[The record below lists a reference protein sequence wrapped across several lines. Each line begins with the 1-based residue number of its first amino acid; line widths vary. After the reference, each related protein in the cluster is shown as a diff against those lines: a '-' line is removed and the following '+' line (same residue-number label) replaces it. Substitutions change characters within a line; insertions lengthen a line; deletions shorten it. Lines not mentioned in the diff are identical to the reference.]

1 MNPLRLLSFTALLAA
16 SAHAVPL
23 VNPTDSFRY
32 RKGSSAPQANWR
44 SLPESSLDAS
54 WLTGPGF
61 IGYGDGS
68 PGSVLSDMRQTT
80 TPANPGYLAFF
91 ARRSFTIPEGL
102 PATERLFLRSDYD
115 DGFVAWIVNSSGT
128 SVAGDYANVSGI
140 TSVPPA
146 APSPDPAFNARANGN
161 HECSFGNSSPQPAR
175 VTDLGP
181 VSAFP
186 PGTYTLCL
194 MGLNDNLT
202 SSDAILHSTLYTE
215 SPPPPATIVWSKAAS
230 PYSFAANFTV
240 PANSILTIEPGVTVR
255 FASGT
260 GLIVNG
266 QLLAEGTAAEPI
278 TFTRS
283 AASGTWD
290 RIRLDNAGS
299 TRQTHRIVHTR
310 IEYASSSNATVRAS
324 DTNIHLENVRFT
336 NVAAQMVD
344 MTGSSCVL
352 LNCEFNSIPSGEL
365 IHFSSMPSQ
374 GYALVK
380 GCRFGTPGQRASGG
394 YNDIIDFTGGNRPG
408 PIVRFIDNVFL
419 SGVDDVFDMD
429 GTDAHIEGNAFFSI
443 RKDSARA
450 SSSNCITTGA
460 NGSDTSQLVIC
471 RNWFYN
477 IEHAFLQKD
486 RGSAVMQNN
495 TIVNITPNP
504 VSTNNGEAP
513 GLVMFGE
520 PWRGDPYGSG
530 LIFEGNIGAA
540 LQITDPF
547 PLLSGAQ
554 AAGAFFS
561 TRANCI
567 QGFSIPGTGNLN
579 ADPLLVSVTGVDFS
593 NYRTRLALQPTSP
606 CRSSGPNG
614 LDMGADV
621 PSGASISGEPPT
633 LTNLR
638 DASLRVAGPGIWAYR
653 WRLNAGPWSPEISL
667 VPASIWNGATFT
679 SSMFDNAPPIS
690 LSDLPDGTHS
700 VEVLGRNSAG
710 DWQESPTVS
719 RSWTVSSIPPDSDAD
734 GMPDAWELTHNLDP
748 ASADDAPLD
757 PDGDGLSNLS
767 EFIAGTSP
775 RDAASTLALTAS
787 SLPDS
792 SIRLSFNAVAGKS
805 YRIDSAPSPNG
816 PWSELTRLSPA
827 DSGPVSH
834 DSAISPPNR
843 FFRLTTPASN

>member
-1 MNPLRLLSFTALLAA
+1 MNPLHLLAFTALLAA
-16 SAHAVPL
+16 SAHAIPL

-32 RKGSSAPQANWR
+32 RKGSSAPQTNWR
-44 SLPESSLDAS
+44 ALPESSLDAS
-54 WLTGPGF
+54 WLTGQGF
-61 IGYGDGS
+61 IGYGDGA

-80 TPANPGYLAFF
+80 SPANQGYLTFF

-128 SVAGDYANVSGI
+128 AVAGDYANVSGI

-146 APSPDPAFNARANGN
+146 APSPDPAFNASANGN

-230 PYSFAANFTV
+230 PYSFSANFTV

-266 QLLAEGTAAEPI
+266 QLLAEGTAADPI

-290 RIRLDNAGS
+290 RIRLDNAGT
-299 TRQTHRIVHTR
+299 TRQSHRLVHTR
-310 IEYASSSNATVRAS
+310 IEHASSTNSTIRAA

-374 GYALVK
+374 GYALIK
-380 GCRFGTPGQRASGG
+380 GCRFGTPGQLASGG

-443 RKDSARA
+443 RKDAARA

-504 VSTNNGEAP
+504 VSTNTGEAP

-530 LIFEGNIGAA
+530 LIFEGNIGTA
-540 LQITDPF
+540 LQISDPF
-547 PLLSGAQ
+547 PLLAGAQ

-561 TRANCI
+561 TRSNCV
-567 QGFSIPGTGNLN
+567 QGFSIPGSANLN
-579 ADPLLVSVTGVDFS
+579 ADPLLVSVTGVDSS
-593 NYRTRLALQPTSP
+593 NFRTLLALQPDSP
-606 CRSSGPNG
+606 CHSTGPNG

-621 PSGASISGEPPT
+621 PSGASISGEPPA

-653 WRLNAGPWSPEISL
+653 WRLNGGPWSPEISL
-667 VPASIWNGATFT
+667 VPASIWNGAPFT
-679 SSMFDNAPPIS
+679 SSMFDNAPPIT

-719 RSWTVSSIPPDSDAD
+719 RSWTVSSTPPDSDAD

-748 ASADDAPLD
+748 ASASDAPLD

-767 EFIAGTSP
+767 EFIAGTTP
-775 RDAASTLALTAS
+775 RNPASTLALAGS

-827 DSGPVSH
+827 TAGPVSH
-834 DSAISPPNR
+834 DSAIAPPNR

>member
-1 MNPLRLLSFTALLAA
+1 MNPLRLLATTALLSA

-32 RKGSSAPQANWR
+32 RKNTSAPQADWR
-44 SLPESSLDAS
+44 ALPESSLDAS

-61 IGYGDGS
+61 IGFGDGS

-80 TPANPGYLAFF
+80 TPANPGYLTFF

-102 PATERLFLRSDYD
+102 PATERLILRSDYD

-128 SVAGDYANVSGI
+128 AVAGDYANVTGI

-146 APSPDPAFNARANGN
+146 APSPDPAFNARANGT

-230 PYSFAANFTV
+230 PYSFSANFTV

-290 RIRLDNAGS
+290 RIRLDNAGN
-299 TRQTHRIVHTR
+299 TRKSHRIVHTR
-310 IEYASSSNATVRAS
+310 IEYASSSNATVRAI
-324 DTNIHLENVRFT
+324 DTNIHLENIRFT

-344 MTGSSCVL
+344 MTGASCVL

-394 YNDIIDFTGGNRPG
+394 YNDIVDFTGGNRPG

-477 IEHAFLQKD
+477 IEHAFLQKNS
-486 RGSAVMQNN
+486 GSAVMQNN

-513 GLVMFGE
+513 GIVMFGE

-530 LIFEGNIGAA
+530 LLFEGNIGAD
-540 LQITDPF
+540 LQIADPF
-547 PLLSGAQ
+547 PLLAGAQ
-554 AAGAFFS
+554 AVGAFFS
-561 TRANCI
+561 TRSNCI
-567 QGFSIPGTGNLN
+567 QGFSIPGTANLN
-579 ADPLLVSVTGVDFS
+579 ADPLLVSVTGVDAT
-593 NYRTRLALQPTSP
+593 NYRTRLALQPGSP
-606 CRSSGPNG
+606 CRSTGPNG

-679 SSMFDNAPPIS
+679 SSMFDNAPPIT
-690 LSDLPDGTHS
+690 LTNLPDGTHS

-710 DWQESPTVS
+710 DWQEAPTVS
-719 RSWTVSSIPPDSDAD
+719 RSWTISSTPPDTDSD
-734 GMPDAWELTHNLDP
+734 GMPDAWEITHNLNP
-748 ASADDAPLD
+748 ASASDAPLD

-775 RDAASTLALTAS
+775 RDPASTLALTGS

-792 SIRLSFNAVAGKS
+792 SIRLSFDAIAGKS

-816 PWSELTRLSPA
+816 PWSELTRLSPT

-834 DSAISPPNR
+834 NSTISPPNR